1 MYDKEMNKLFLDDLS
16 DEVKRIFIGKIQYD
30 KINKVLY
37 LNRYNKTLKISN
49 VKSLYYYD
57 DDFYIISDKYMV
69 IIWIDIITWNVI
81 KLEGDNKNNV

>member
-16 DEVKRIFIGKIQYD
+16 DEIKQIFIGKIQYD

-37 LNRYNKTLKISN
+37 LNRYNKMLKIEG

-57 DDFYIISDKYMV
+57 DDFYITSDKCML

-81 KLEGDNKNNV
+81 KLEGDNKK